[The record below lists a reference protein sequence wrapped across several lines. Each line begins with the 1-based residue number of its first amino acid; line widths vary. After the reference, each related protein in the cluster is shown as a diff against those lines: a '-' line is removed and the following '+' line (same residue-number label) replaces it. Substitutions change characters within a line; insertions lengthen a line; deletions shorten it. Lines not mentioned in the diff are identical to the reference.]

1 MSVTRV
7 LLGTLAAAAMLPG
20 AQAATAWD
28 EGASGDFANLGATPT
43 PISLGLGS
51 NLIIGSTGRS
61 GAGVVD
67 RDYFTFT
74 LPAGWQLDTIT
85 VMPGTV
91 SIGPSTISFIAVE
104 AGTQVLTNPTGGS
117 AAQLLGWWHYGP
129 NDIGSDILGVIGLG
143 PGAIGF
149 TGSLPAG
156 SYSFWIQE
164 TATGSAPYVLDF
176 GVSAVPEPAAALM
189 LAAGLAAIGLG
200 RRRTRG
206 A

>member
-7 LLGTLAAAAMLPG
+7 LLGTIAAAAMLQG
-20 AQAATAWD
+20 AQASTAWD
-28 EGASGDFANLGATPT
+28 EATSGDFANVGTSPT
-43 PISLGLGS
+43 QVNFGLGS
-51 NLIIGSTGRS
+51 NLILGSTGRT
-61 GAGVVD
+61 AGIVD

-104 AGTQVLTNPTGGS
+104 AGTQVLTNPTGGDPS
-117 AAQLLGWWHYGP
+117 ALLGWWHYGP
-129 NDIGSDILGVIGLG
+129 NDIGSDSLGVIGLG

-149 TGSLPAG
+149 SGSLPAG

-189 LAAGLAAIGLG
+189 LAAGLAAISL
-200 RRRTRG
+200 RRRRQ

>member
-7 LLGTLAAAAMLPG
+7 LLGTLAAAALLQS

-28 EGASGDFANLGATPT
+28 EGASGDFANLGASPT
-43 PISLGLGS
+43 QVSLGLGS
-51 NLIIGSTGRS
+51 NLIIGSTGRNAS
-61 GAGVVD
+61 GVVD

-104 AGTQVLTNPTGGS
+104 AGTQVLTNPTGGDPS
-117 AAQLLGWWHYGP
+117 QLLGWWHYGP

-149 TGSLPAG
+149 SGSLPAG

-176 GVSAVPEPAAALM
+176 GVSAVPEPATALLM
-189 LAAGLAAIGLG
+189 LGGLAALRL
-200 RRRTRG
+200 RRR
-206 A
+206 

>member
-1 MSVTRV
+1 MSVSRV
-7 LLGTLAAAAMLPG
+7 LLGTVAAMGLLHG
-20 AQAATAWD
+20 AQASTAWD
-28 EGASGDFANLGATPT
+28 ESVSGDFANVGTSPT

-51 NLIIGSTGRS
+51 NLISGSTGRT
-61 GAGVVD
+61 AGIVD

-74 LPAGWQLDTIT
+74 LPVGWQLDTIT

-149 TGSLPAG
+149 SGSLPAG

-176 GVSAVPEPAAALM
+176 GVSAVPEPASAL
-189 LAAGLAAIGLG
+189 LLLGGLAALRL
-200 RRRTRG
+200 RRR
-206 A
+206 